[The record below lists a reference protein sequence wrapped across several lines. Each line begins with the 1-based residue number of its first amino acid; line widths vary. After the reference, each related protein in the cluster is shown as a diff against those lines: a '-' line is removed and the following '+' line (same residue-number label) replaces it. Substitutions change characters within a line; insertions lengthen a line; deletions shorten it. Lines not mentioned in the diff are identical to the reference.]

1 MRKQLVEKMGR
12 VNALEKENSELR
24 LRLDS
29 PSDYAEEMMLI
40 KDENRDLKVQII
52 EMEEFLRDY
61 GLEWVGKQAGN
72 ENNTSTDHKKTAS
85 ANVEYKAFARKV
97 DELNAMLSSEPAQ
110 VKVLAPC
117 CLHSLLSFLS

>member
-1 MRKQLVEKMGR
+1 MGK
-12 VNALEKENSELR
+12 VNTLEKENLELR
-24 LRLDS
+24 LRLES
-29 PSDYAEEMMLI
+29 PTDYAEEMMLI

-72 ENNTSTDHKKTAS
+72 ENNTSSSDHKKTAS

-110 VKVLAPC
+110 VKVTQPSLASPNTI
-117 CLHSLLSFLS
+117 SFIDYFT